1 MSSNTPKP
9 RREYAEPTNI
19 TLARK
24 LRTNSTEVEKKLW
37 WRIRNRQLDG
47 YKFRRQFP
55 VAGYILDFACEAEML
70 GIELDG
76 GQHNLHE
83 HAARDAAR
91 TAALSKSGWRVLRF
105 WNNEVNENIEGVLLE
120 IQHALTRTLSK

>member
-1 MSSNTPKP
+1 MTTNKTPCRIFAKP
-9 RREYAEPTNI
+9 QAIEQAR
-19 TLARK
+19 TLRV
-24 LRTNSTEVEKKLW
+24 NSTAVEKKLW

-55 VAGYILDFACEAEML
+55 VAGYILDFACEAEKL
-70 GIELDG
+70 AIELDG
-76 GQHNLHE
+76 GQHNLPE

-91 TAALSKSGWRVLRF
+91 TAALAKSGWRVLRF
-105 WNNEVNENIEGVLLE
+105 WNNEVNENIEGVLTE